1 MIITQI
7 KYWRLKPHVH
17 EFIQIFEK
25 QYKVCCRQQ
34 KMKKD
39 FVRKFCLAVLY
50 YTDRKK
56 IQ

>member
-39 FVRKFCLAVLY
+39 FVRKFCLAVLNY
-50 YTDRKK
+50 IDRKK
-56 IQ
+56 KQ